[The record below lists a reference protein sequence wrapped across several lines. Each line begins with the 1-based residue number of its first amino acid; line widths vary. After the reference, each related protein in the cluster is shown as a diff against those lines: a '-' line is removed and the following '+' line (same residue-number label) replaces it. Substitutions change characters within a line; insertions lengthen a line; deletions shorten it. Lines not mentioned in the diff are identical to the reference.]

1 MIVMMDKWKTY
12 GSIEIEETVSVSDL
26 TLDSGGISPVLSSF
40 GNSSNDARNEVCPFA
55 EPRLMNRIPIRI
67 ALIIPTVA
75 EVIANE
81 VASSHPF
88 CANVAPIAAAV
99 PCPPTNPAASNKPKP
114 SCKPSQNGLSKT
126 RSQTASPPP
135 HIRTIASCE

>member
-55 EPRLMNRIPIRI
+55 EPLLIKRIPIKI

-81 VASSHPF
+81 VASSQPF

-99 PCPPTNPAASNKPKP
+99 PCP
-114 SCKPSQNGLSKT
+114 
-126 RSQTASPPP
+126 
-135 HIRTIASCE
+135 